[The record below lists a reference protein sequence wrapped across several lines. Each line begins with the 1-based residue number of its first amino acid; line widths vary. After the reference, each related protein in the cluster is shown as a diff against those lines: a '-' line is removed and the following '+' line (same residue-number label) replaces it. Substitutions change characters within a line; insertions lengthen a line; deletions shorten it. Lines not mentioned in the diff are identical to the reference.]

1 MIFATP
7 SRANMLGVRAL
18 SLEDS
23 IATIVDLPQSDT
35 IIPLD
40 TAFIKELR
48 VDSTALDTTPKKQ
61 RKPFLDDIIY
71 TKNTDSMVYDVVNGK
86 MYLYNKAEA
95 KYSRNILNSDYMEV
109 IMATKQ
115 LNAKGVMDTTEKKFT
130 RVNFDE
136 GGKKYEM
143 DSMSYNLKSSKAK
156 IKGVFFQE
164 GEGIIHGKAIKK
176 MEDNVINIQ
185 GGKYTTCDL
194 EHPHFYLS
202 SSKAQLI
209 ESKGGKKIVI
219 GPSYLVME
227 DVPIPLIIPFGFFPI
242 MQNRNSGIIIPE
254 LGEESKKGFF
264 LRKGGYYWA
273 INDYVDLAARGSI
286 YTLGSWDANLVS
298 NYRVNYKYSGSFS
311 FVYANDVIGDF
322 GAPDYQKMANY
333 DLQWTHQQDPKFLPG
348 STFSAS
354 VSLSAPTYDKYNG
367 DVQQSINAQTNST
380 VAYSKSWAGTPFSL
394 SVNLQHSQNNRDSS
408 VMMSL
413 PNFQFSMNRIY
424 PFQRKAG
431 VGKKKWYE
439 KIALSYDM
447 SFNNEVK
454 TTTTDFLTDKM
465 FDNMRYGIQHRIP
478 LTTSFNLLKYINVT
492 PTVNY
497 NEKWY
502 FKRTLQEWSAEE
514 NKVIDKDTT
523 SGFYRI
529 YDYNV
534 GISLSTILYGM
545 YSFGEGKAVNA
556 IRHVIT
562 PTISLNYTPDFSAAK
577 YGFYRPVQ
585 TNAAGDIGY
594 YSPYQQGIFGG
605 PSKGQSG
612 MLSFSLNNNLEMKV
626 RSKTDTTGY
635 AKIKIFESL
644 KLSSSYNLLAD
655 SMRLAP
661 INISA
666 STNLF
671 KGLAV
676 NISAIWDPY
685 LFNEKGKT
693 KKLAWGNGSAG
704 RITNFSLTFGYS
716 IRSLFGAEGTGSGT
730 GTETLPRDFTPEEQ
744 AQMANAGI
752 DPVAARQLLLPEYY
766 NFSVPWNVSFNY
778 SLSYS
783 HPGVAAAQ
791 ITQTL
796 NLSGNVNLTPKWGV
810 TFTGGLDMEAW
821 KMTATSI
828 SITRDL
834 HCWQMGFTW
843 VPIGFRK
850 SWAFNINVKSSV
862 LQDLKFKKSSG
873 YLDNT
878 L

>member
-7 SRANMLGVRAL
+7 SRANMLRVRSL
-18 SLEDS
+18 SSE
-23 IATIVDLPQSDT
+23 
-35 IIPLD
+35 
-40 TAFIKELR
+40 
-48 VDSTALDTTPKKQ
+48 DSTATVVSLPTTDTISLIDSALLKELLPDSTARDTAKKKQ
-61 RKPFLDDIIY
+61 RKPFLDDMIY
-71 TKNTDSMVYDVVNGK
+71 TKNSDSMVYDVVNGK

-95 KYSRNILNSDYMEV
+95 TYSKNKLNSDYMEV
-109 IMATKQ
+109 VMATSQ
-115 LNAKGVMDTTEKKFT
+115 INAKGVLDTTTDKFT

-164 GEGIIHGKAIKK
+164 GEGIIHGEAIKK
-176 MEDNVINIQ
+176 MEDNVINIK

-264 LRKGGYYWA
+264 LRRGGYYWA
-273 INDYVDLAARGSI
+273 VNDYIDLAVRGSI
-286 YTLGSWDANLVS
+286 YTLGSWDANIVS
-298 NYRVNYKYSGSFS
+298 NYRVNYKYNGNFS
-311 FVYANDVIGDF
+311 FVYANDVIGEA
-322 GAPDYQKMANY
+322 GAPDYLKMKNY
-333 DLQWTHQQDPKFLPG
+333 DLQWSHQQDPKFLPG
-348 STFSAS
+348 STFAAK

-367 DVQQSINAQTNST
+367 NVQQSINAQTNST

-394 SVNLQHSQNNRDSS
+394 SVNLQHSQNNQDSS
-408 VMMSL
+408 VLMSL
-413 PNFQFSMNRIY
+413 PNFQFTMSRIY
-424 PFQRKAG
+424 PFQRKNG
-431 VGKKKWYE
+431 IGKKRWYE
-439 KIALSYDM
+439 KISLSYDL
-447 SFNNEVK
+447 SLNNEVK

-478 LTTSFNLLKYINVT
+478 LTTSFNLFKYINIS
-492 PTVNY
+492 PSLNY

-502 FKRTLQEWSAEE
+502 FTRINKAWSPEE
-514 NKVIDKDTT
+514 NKVIIQDTT
-523 SGFYRI
+523 KGFYRV
-529 YDYNV
+529 YDYSASL
-534 GISLSTILYGM
+534 SLSTIIYGM
-545 YSFGEGKAVNA
+545 YSFGEGKAVSA
-556 IRHVIT
+556 IRHVVT
-562 PTISLNYTPDFSAAK
+562 PSIGISYTPDFGAPK
-577 YGFYRPVQ
+577 FGFYRTVQ
-585 TNAAGDIGY
+585 KNASGDLEY
-594 YSPYQQGIFGG
+594 YSPYEQGIFGG
-605 PSKGQSG
+605 PSRGQSG
-612 MLSFSLNNNLEMKV
+612 LLTFSLNNNLEMKV

-635 AKIKIFESL
+635 KKIKIFESL

-661 INISA
+661 ISISA
-666 STNLF
+666 NTSLF
-671 KGLAV
+671 KGLAL
-676 NISAIWDPY
+676 NINATLDPY
-685 LFNEKGKT
+685 IYDERGRT
-693 KKLAWGNGSAG
+693 KKFAWRNGSAG
-704 RITNFSLTFGYS
+704 RITNLSLTFGYS
-716 IRSLFGAEGTGSGT
+716 LRSFFGAEGEGSGT

-744 AQMANAGI
+744 VQMANMGI
-752 DPVAARQLLLPEYY
+752 DPIQARQMMAPQYY

-778 SLSYS
+778 SLSYGHS
-783 HPGVAAAQ
+783 GMQAAK

-796 NLSGNVNLTPKWGV
+796 QLNGNVNLTPKWGV
-810 TFTGGLDMEAW
+810 TFTGGVDMDAW
-821 KMTATSI
+821 KLTATSI

-843 VPIGFRK
+843 VPVGFQK

-873 YLDNT
+873 FLDNT